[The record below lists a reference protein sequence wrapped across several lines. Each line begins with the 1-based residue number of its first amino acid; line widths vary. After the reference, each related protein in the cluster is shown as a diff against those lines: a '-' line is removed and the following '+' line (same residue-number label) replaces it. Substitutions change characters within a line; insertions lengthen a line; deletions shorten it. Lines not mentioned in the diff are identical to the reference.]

1 MATKHYSASN
11 PSSFSTNTKL
21 NFFPDDLFSADIFE
35 YLGLSDLDDEQ
46 KKELLSIMFETVQ
59 GRVVSRILDAFDTE
73 EERVQFEQALAD
85 KDAQT
90 VDDLLASKGMPG
102 ITQLVAEE
110 VVLYKIEV
118 MNLFKQEQ

>member
-1 MATKHYSASN
+1 MARTYSSSPLSN
-11 PSSFSTNTKL
+11 SQSNTTL
-21 NFFPDDLFSADIFE
+21 NFLPNDLFSADIFE
-35 YLGLSDLDDEQ
+35 YLGLSDLDDSQ

-59 GRVVSRILDAFDTE
+59 GRVVSRVLDAFETE
-73 EERVQFEQALAD
+73 EQRMQFEQALED

-90 VDDLLASKGMPG
+90 VDDLLASRGLPG

-118 MNLFKQEQ
+118 MNLFKQEA